1 MLTSRTVLVRGRPV
15 SVRLED
21 AYWDDLAGIARR
33 EGMSLDDLCA
43 SVADRA
49 RRLQDPASVG
59 LSQARWLAEALRVFT
74 VAYFRTALA
83 AAEATAPGRRA
94 PPVTATP
101 GEPRAN
107 AVHTCHLMATLGAW
121 SQPPGHSA
129 PPAPRPP
136 RH

>member
-1 MLTSRTVLVRGRPV
+1 MLISRKVLVRGRPV

-43 SVADRA
+43 SVADRG

-83 AAEATAPGRRA
+83 AAEATAPGHRA
-94 PPVTATP
+94 PPVAL
-101 GEPRAN
+101 GEPSAN
-107 AVHTCHLMATLGAW
+107 AVAPCHVMAALGAR